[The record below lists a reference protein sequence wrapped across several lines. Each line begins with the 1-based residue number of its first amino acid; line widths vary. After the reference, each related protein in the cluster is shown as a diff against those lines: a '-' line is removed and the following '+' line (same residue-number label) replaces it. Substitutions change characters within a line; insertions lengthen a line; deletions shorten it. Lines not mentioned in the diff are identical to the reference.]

1 MFSTDDVGLC
11 GGDLFT
17 DGLKTARLGLR
28 SEQVGSGGHVLDFLT
43 NRLGAFFGAVG
54 ILTFAD
60 AAIDFHHYVGDW
72 IQIWTSITRP
82 VWDFLLGWVFDYF
95 GMSVPWWVKDYLTMG
110 VITFGMSLRT
120 MTSSEGGDTL
130 ADLFRPKRLVSF
142 NWSLSDTFQN
152 SPLLWALLWPTV
164 WAYAVYYIIW
174 SEFVDGDLKAIAT
187 FFESFA
193 YALLVIAS
201 SYALIFYGIG

>member
-1 MFSTDDVGLC
+1 MV
-11 GGDLFT
+11 
-17 DGLKTARLGLR
+17 K
-28 SEQVGSGGHVLDFLT
+28 GGHVLDFLT

-60 AAIDFHHYVGDW
+60 AAIDFHHYMGDW

-120 MTSSEGGDTL
+120 MTSNEGSDTL
-130 ADLFRPKRLVSF
+130 ADLFLSKRLVSF
-142 NWSLSDTFQN
+142 NWSLTETFQD
-152 SPLLWALLWPTV
+152 SPLLWVLLWPKV
-164 WAYAVYYIIW
+164 WAYVVSYIIW
-174 SEFVDGDLKAIAT
+174 DEFVDGDLKAIAT

-201 SYALIFYGIG
+201 SYALIFYGVG